1 VTNEPKWITRTVAD
15 AIHEQLRQQHGGN
28 AGVLNEGGIESALS
42 RPQNRLAD
50 SGADIFECAACYV
63 FGLTKHRGY
72 QDANKRTAY
81 MTAWTFLRV
90 NGFRVD
96 ATPEDIIRLML
107 DVATD
112 AMDEVAIADWLRT
125 RAGQL

>member
-28 AGVLNEGGIESALS
+28 AGVLNEGGIESALN
-42 RPQNRLAD
+42 RPQNRFAD

-63 FGLTKHRGY
+63 FGLAKHHGY

>member
-1 VTNEPKWITRTVAD
+1 MTDEPKWIGRTVAD

-42 RPQNRLAD
+42 RLQNRFAYT
-50 SGADIFECAACYV
+50 GADLFECAAAYV
-63 FGLTKHRGY
+63 YGLAKNHGY
-72 QDANKRTAY
+72 QDANKRTVY

-90 NGFRVD
+90 NGFRVE

-112 AMDEVAIADWLRT
+112 ALAEPAIAEWLRA
-125 RAGQL
+125 RAVQL